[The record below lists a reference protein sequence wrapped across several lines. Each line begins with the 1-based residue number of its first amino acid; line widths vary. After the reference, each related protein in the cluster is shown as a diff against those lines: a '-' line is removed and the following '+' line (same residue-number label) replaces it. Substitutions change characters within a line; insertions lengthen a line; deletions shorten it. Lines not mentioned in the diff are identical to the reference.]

1 MLLSSFP
8 SECATRAPVA
18 EGRPRTAAV
27 GSGSSA
33 PEQFG
38 ERPQNSCLCSLAE
51 VTDRAP
57 ASLRFIAFEGADGAG
72 KTTQARLL
80 AAHLR
85 ALGHEVV
92 EVREPGGTQ
101 TGEHVRTLLL
111 DGDAP
116 LGGRTEALLFAA
128 ARAQLVEDVIA
139 PALARGATVIA
150 DRYVG
155 SSLVYQGVVRGVG
168 VEDVRRINE
177 VGTGGLMPDATVLLA
192 VTAEQAAARRGAG
205 AADRIEREPI
215 DFHRSVIAAYDE
227 VLAAGDGRLVR
238 VDGTGDSEDVAAR
251 VREALAL

>member
-1 MLLSSFP
+1 MRVRQTCESHVSSRALKLLRDTAIVFP
-8 SECATRAPVA
+8 I
-18 EGRPRTAAV
+18 GRDD
-27 GSGSSA
+27 
-33 PEQFG
+33 
-38 ERPQNSCLCSLAE
+38 PQH
-51 VTDRAP
+51 

-111 DGDAP
+111 DGEAP

-128 ARAQLVEDVIA
+128 ARAQLVEDVIG

-168 VEDVRRINE
+168 VEAVRQINE
-177 VGTGGLMPDATVLLA
+177 VGTGGLLPDATVLLT
-192 VTAEQAAARRGAG
+192 VTAEQAAARRGPG
-205 AADRIEREPI
+205 GADRIEREPI
-215 DFHRSVIAAYDE
+215 EFHRSVIAAYDD
-227 VLAAGDGRLVR
+227 VLAANNGRLVR
-238 VDGTGDSEDVAAR
+238 VDGTGDSDDVAAR